1 MKFKTE
7 SEQRLKNE
15 WSDPKLAPMV
25 KEIVNDAAAYA
36 KEKWDWDFLITSIR
50 RTPAEDA
57 ALHASGIHVD
67 WRAVDMRTRDQDQ
80 EAIDDVAHY
89 VNKKYAYDPTRPHL
103 KVCFK
108 EIHGNAAHAHYQ
120 VHPRTRL
127 K

>member
-1 MKFKTE
+1 MKFKTQSAE
-7 SEQRLKNE
+7 RLEQE
-15 WSDPKLAPMV
+15 WNDTKLASNIRQ
-25 KEIVNDAAAYA
+25 IVDDAAGYA
-36 KEKWDWDFLITSIR
+36 KTTHNWDFVITSIH

-57 ALHASGIHVD
+57 ALHASGIHIE
-67 WRAVDMRTRDQDQ
+67 WRAVDMRTRDQKQ

-108 EIHGNAAHAHYQ
+108 EMHGSAAHAHYQ
-120 VHPRTRL
+120 VHPRTKL

>member
-7 SEQRLKNE
+7 SASRLENE
-15 WSDPKLAPMV
+15 WNNPKLAPMV
-25 KEIVNDAAAYA
+25 KEIVIDAAEYA
-36 KEKWDWDFLITSIR
+36 KEKWNWDFVITSIR

-57 ALHASGIHVD
+57 RLHASGIHVD
-67 WRAVDMRTRDQDQ
+67 WRAVDMRTRDQSQ
-80 EAIDDVAHY
+80 QAIDDVANHI
-89 VNKKYAYDPTRPHL
+89 NKKYAYDPTRPHL

-120 VHPRTRL
+120 VHPRTKL